1 MKAIIALFIFSLF
14 LFFGCGAS
22 TVQYTMENATTKV
35 SGDITVYSSQGINA
49 VTKQVSALTVLF
61 DPSLSATDRALQ
73 LSYITNMKDID
84 VQVIEQRSG
93 VYGHMNYAGSN
104 QQTRDME
111 IDALT
116 RYREYQINKTKK
128 K

>member
-1 MKAIIALFIFSLF
+1 
-14 LFFGCGAS
+14 
-22 TVQYTMENATTKV
+22 MENATTKI

-49 VTKQVSALTVLF
+49 TTKQVSALTVLF

-73 LSYITNMKDID
+73 LSYITNMKDVD
-84 VQVIEQRSG
+84 VQVIEQRGG
-93 VYGHMNYAGSN
+93 VYGHRNYAGSN